1 VPLVTEAR
9 NWTEGVYM
17 AATMGSETTAAAAGQ
32 MGIVRRDPYAMLP
45 FIGYNMSDYFQ
56 HWLDLGKKVEA
67 KNPAALPKIFCVNW
81 FRTDEKGNFVWPGYG
96 DNMRVLKWILDRTQG
111 QAGGVENM
119 FGTTPTYGDLNWT
132 GVEFTA
138 EQFTQITS
146 IDKDAWREELKLHT
160 ELFDKL
166 AYRLP
171 QELVATKQQL
181 EKRLAE

>member
-1 VPLVTEAR
+1 
-9 NWTEGVYM
+9 M

-32 MGIVRRDPYAMLP
+32 MGVVRRDPYAMLP

-56 HWLDLGKKVEA
+56 HWLDLGRKV
-67 KNPAALPKIFCVNW
+67 KPTRTRALPKIFCVNW
-81 FRTDEKGNFVWPGYG
+81 FRTDESGNFVWPGYG
-96 DNMRVLKWILDRTQG
+96 DNMRVLKWILDRSQG
-111 QAGGVENM
+111 QAAAASS
-119 FGTTPTYGDLNWT
+119 TCSAPRRTYGDLNWT
-132 GVEFTA
+132 GIEFTEA
-138 EQFTQITS
+138 QFTSIQITS

-181 EKRLAE
+181 EQLAQEMEAPITRAR